1 MASNSKNGL
10 NNYHGKRIMF
20 PGTSEDA
27 KLDAFIEQLPRRKD
41 FIDLK
46 CFALIEKSIS
56 SDKNLLFL
64 PNTLLEQHFR
74 EGGKMVYKLMLM
86 GVMQGGCKAAV
97 ILNNIKVFFDVKVPK
112 GSDPKKFEQ
121 AVRKAYREQDIYFNS
136 IEHLNMFPFKYF
148 HEEAVPYLRIYFS
161 TLHARKKG
169 LNVITNGISY
179 FNEFNEEVITNDLE
193 TADDDTSCYYRKVA
207 REYKFKL
214 AGWNLIRK
222 YKQAVPGKYT
232 KENSYQF
239 VFEVDVENFID
250 IEKSALN
257 QKKLE
262 TIVDIKKD
270 KTMVMCWD
278 METDDLE
285 PTGTAP
291 LPEDVFNANGDP
303 RAVIELNCC
312 SFFWQYDT
320 KDLLTVAIS
329 VMPSPPRNDCLI
341 IQVKDQMDLI
351 KVKSLLVES
360 MAPDIITGFNDG
372 IYDWPFINQ
381 RALQYDHKKKT
392 KYVEFM
398 KKHMST
404 IPYTPENAKW
414 AIRGIKDEPKI
425 KLEADTSIDIQNF
438 EVPGFLCVDTRVVFR
453 QLFPTA
459 EKTSLNFFLAI
470 NKLGSKADMPY
481 ITMFKIFRLMRQL
494 MARYKTRDYIKIEAA
509 LKAEILVNGETWCP
523 LTDNDPN
530 PAPKFDNSPYDV
542 TKLNGKDI
550 LELIQQCTD
559 VIHYCN
565 VDARRC
571 QELLNVRNVIPDKR
585 EVVNISYTS
594 LYDGFYRA
602 GGIKV
607 RNLVIAT
614 AKDDQWNLAIS
625 NKGEGNVTKD
635 KRKYPGAY
643 VVPPKKGLYR
653 DHKIVKRMR
662 RKLAAANTQNN
673 VAQNDELNMI
683 GQVNVV
689 DYNTVD
695 PQSDKFDKD
704 LLNDAKWAISN
715 TELLSYKTSNDDND
729 NCDRPCSGLDFSS
742 LYPSLIMT
750 FNLSPEKIV
759 LDDNEADRLRK
770 KGYRL
775 HKIDFHYKIKDEED
789 CEANRK
795 TGWAVLHEPNCDEN
809 GKWTYKGMGIY
820 PHILKQLFDKRK
832 GVKGKMDYYMTP
844 KEYIEGIMKE
854 KDFAKCETPA
864 TQRDYVRKYID
875 ADIAKKQALVNE
887 YKNTRKESYYSYQV
901 KHVKE
906 IDEFLHNEGFFPKKN
921 ISDLEKTTF
930 KGMTFQELY
939 PEVLYGFTYYNSKQ
953 LALKVFMNTFYGE
966 TGNSLSPFFIVHV
979 AGAVTTAGKT
989 NLHKV
994 KEFVEANGYQVL
1006 YGDTDS
1012 LYICPPERYFEE
1024 MDFKYVNGQISKLQY
1039 WTEMIEITM
1048 EVMDNFKGEVN
1059 GMLRKDN
1066 GTPFLTMAYEEV
1078 LWPYAMVGKKK
1089 YLGVQHQGIV
1099 NLGICMPECKV
1110 SDFAK
1115 SKSLF
1120 VRGLEIKKRGCSEF
1134 LKQNV
1139 FECLKD
1145 VFCITQTM
1153 TLREIFEHK
1162 LATTLEHKWDPTLFI
1177 KTAAYKEPK
1186 PGKPGNVT
1194 VGGFVS
1200 RMRIVET
1207 ERPDLG
1213 IKPPEL
1219 GQRFNYIVAKK
1230 YPWKYGLRGT
1240 QKEISQADK
1249 IEYYETLTNEEYYK
1263 YLGEKVEIDIDYYM
1277 LTEIIGQFA
1286 RFTVY
1291 HPFYDKFGPE
1301 HPINE
1306 WDDDDYKQ
1314 ADESAIKYAKKLMKA
1329 NYKAKFATQYVKRG
1343 KEFQTIFKNVNT
1355 KLTDWHYEVYGEA
1368 AVMFDITKTL
1378 TTSANRIHT
1387 NGGTDFLDKH
1397 MKEALMKKILEG
1409 AEKIGQKDAI
1419 KRVTARIK
1427 KLSDARKK
1435 DGINLYQ
1442 LYNIYITGKNAICK
1456 VQREVMLKRLFEE
1469 ERALRSMLGE
1479 YTKICAENTDV
1490 LEALVTKVRETTPMV
1505 MSVVGAGQPVNDIDN
1520 NEFVAIELN
1529 DSATVDY
1536 SVVDKGLDYLRN
1548 SKQNFVKFN
1557 QADIKELVLAIEG
1570 HTVKL
1575 EYENNE
1581 SETNKLETN
1590 KTETNKLETNE
1601 KQTDEMK
1608 NNTENK
1614 RVEFIYRMFDN
1625 YTRIIAIKRTLF
1637 EINMMEEHLKHAR
1650 KSKAHVVSKPPG
1662 VQVRNDVDDFSR
1674 FIKQR
1679 LAKGVAPTLAGQP

>member
-1 MASNSKNGL
+1 
-10 NNYHGKRIMF
+10 MF
-20 PGTSEDA
+20 PGTADEA
-27 KLDAFIEQLPRRKD
+27 KLDAFVSQLPKRTD
-41 FIDLK
+41 FIDQK
-46 CFALIEKSIS
+46 AHALIEKSIAA
-56 SDKNLLFL
+56 DKNLLFL

-86 GVMQGGCKAAV
+86 GVMQGGAKAAV
-97 ILNNIKVFFDVKVPK
+97 VLNNIKVFFDVRVPN

-121 AVRKAYREQDIYFNS
+121 AVRKAFREDEVYCNS
-136 IEHLNMFPFKYF
+136 IEHLSMFPFKYF
-148 HEEAVPYLRIYFS
+148 HEEPVPYLRIYFS
-161 TLHARKKG
+161 TIHARKKG
-169 LNVITNGISY
+169 LTLISKGGFSY
-179 FNEFNEEVITNDLE
+179 FDEAGEEAVAKDLE
-193 TADDDTSCYYRKVA
+193 TANDDSSCYYRKVA

-222 YKQAVPGKYT
+222 YKQATPGKYT

-239 VFEVDVENFID
+239 VFEVDVEDFID
-250 IEKSALN
+250 IEKSSLDP
-257 QKKLE
+257 KKLD

-285 PTGTAP
+285 PTGSAP

-303 RAVIELNCC
+303 RSVIELNCC

-320 KDLLTVAIS
+320 KDILAVAIS
-329 VMPSPPRNDCLI
+329 VMPSPPRDDCFI

-351 KVKSLLVES
+351 KVKALLVET
-360 MAPDIITGFNDG
+360 MAPDIVTGFNDG

-381 RALQYDHKKKT
+381 RAMQYDAKKKT

-414 AIRGIKDEPKI
+414 AIKGIKDENKI

-438 EVPGFLCVDTRVVFR
+438 EVPGFMCVDTRVVFR

-509 LKAEILVNGETWCP
+509 LKAEIMTKGEKWCP
-523 LTDNDPN
+523 LTENDPN

-542 TKLNGKDI
+542 TRLNGKDI

-571 QELLNVRNVIPDKR
+571 QELLNIRNVIPDKR

-602 GGIKV
+602 GGMKV

-614 AKDDQWNLAIS
+614 ANGPEWNLAAS
-625 NKGEGNVTKD
+625 NKGEGNATKD

-662 RKLAAANTQNN
+662 RKLAMQKGENADPNAGPP
-673 VAQNDELNMI
+673 DEESSMI
-683 GQVNVV
+683 GKINAV
-689 DYNTVD
+689 DYDTVN
-695 PQSDKFDKD
+695 PQSEKFDKD
-704 LLNDAKWAISN
+704 LLNDVKWAIKEDLGVGSA
-715 TELLSYKTSNDDND
+715 KTSNDDND
-729 NCDRPCSGLDFSS
+729 KCDRPCSGLDFSS

-759 LDDNEADRLRK
+759 LDDAEAERLRK

-775 HKIDFHYKIKDEED
+775 HRIDFHYKLKDEAESD
-789 CEANRK
+789 ANRK
-795 TGWAVLHEPNCDEN
+795 TGWAVLHEPNCDDK

-820 PHILKQLFDKRK
+820 PHILKQLFDQRK
-832 GVKGKMDYYMTP
+832 GVKGKMDYYMAP
-844 KEYIEGIMKE
+844 KEYIEGVMKE
-854 KDFAKCETPA
+854 KDFAACETPA
-864 TQRDYVRKYID
+864 AQREFVRKYID
-875 ADIAKKQALVNE
+875 TDIAKKQALVNE
-887 YKNTRKESYYSYQV
+887 YKNTRKEGYYAYQV

-906 IDEFLHNEGFFPKKN
+906 IDTFFHNEGFFPKKDL
-921 ISDLEKTTF
+921 SDAEKAAFEGTTF
-930 KGMTFQELY
+930 QKLY
-939 PEVLYGFTYYNSKQ
+939 PEVLFYFTYYNSKQ

-966 TGNSLSPFFIVHV
+966 TGNSLSPFFLVHV
-979 AGAVTTAGKT
+979 AGAITTAGQA

-994 KEFVEANGYQVL
+994 KEFVESNGYQVL

-1024 MDFKYVNGQISKLQY
+1024 MDAKYVSGEISKLQY
-1039 WTEMIEITM
+1039 WTEMIETTM

-1059 GMLRKDN
+1059 AMLRKDN

-1110 SDFAK
+1110 ADFAK

-1153 TLREIFEHK
+1153 TLREIFENK
-1162 LATTLEHKWDPTLFI
+1162 LATTLNRKWDPSLFI

-1194 VGGFVS
+1194 VKGFAA
-1200 RMRIVET
+1200 RMREVEA

-1249 IEYYETLTNEEYYK
+1249 IEYFESLTNEDYSK

-1286 RFTVY
+1286 RFTIY

-1301 HPINE
+1301 RPISE

-1314 ADESAIKYAKKLMKA
+1314 ADEAAIKYAKKLMKE

-1343 KEFQTIFKNVNT
+1343 KEFQAIFKNVNS
-1355 KLTDWHYEVYGEA
+1355 KLTDWHYEVYGDA

-1378 TTSANRIHT
+1378 TSGANRIHT
-1387 NGGTDFLDKH
+1387 KDGGTDFLDKH

-1409 AEKIGQKDAI
+1409 AEKAGQKDAV
-1419 KRVTARIK
+1419 KRVSDRIK
-1427 KLSDARKK
+1427 KISDARKK
-1435 DGINLYQ
+1435 GGANLYQ
-1442 LYNIYITGKNAICK
+1442 IYNLYVSGENAICK
-1456 VQREVMLKRLFEE
+1456 VQRDVMTQRLLEE
-1469 ERALRSMLGE
+1469 ERTLRSMLGE

-1490 LEALVTKVRETTPMV
+1490 LEALVSKVRETAPMV
-1505 MSVVGAGQPVNDIDN
+1505 MSVVGAGKPVDDSKK
-1520 NEFVAIELN
+1520 EFVAVELN
-1529 DSATVDY
+1529 DTASAKIDY
-1536 SVVDKGLDYLRN
+1536 SVVDKGLNYLRKKN
-1548 SKQNFVKFN
+1548 TTKFN
-1557 QADIKELVLAIEG
+1557 RSDINDLVSAIEG
-1570 HTVKL
+1570 HDTKVN
-1575 EYENNE
+1575 YEDE
-1581 SETNKLETN
+1581 PDEKEPAV
-1590 KTETNKLETNE
+1590 EEPTNE
-1601 KQTDEMK
+1601 KEM
-1608 NNTENK
+1608 TENEA
-1614 RVEFIYRMFDN
+1614 RVEFVYNMFDN
-1625 YTRIIAIKRTLF
+1625 YTRIVAIKKTLF

-1650 KSKAHVVSKPPG
+1650 KSKAHIVSKPPS
-1662 VQVRNDVDDFSR
+1662 VQVRSDVEDFSK
-1674 FIKQR
+1674 FIKRR
-1679 LAKGVAPTLAGQP
+1679 LAKGATPTLREQP

>member
-1 MASNSKNGL
+1 MSTATMDSAKNK
-10 NNYHGKRIMF
+10 YHGKRIMF
-20 PGTSEDA
+20 PGTADEA
-27 KLDAFIEQLPRRKD
+27 KLNVFINQLPKRKD
-41 FIDLK
+41 FIDQK
-46 CFALIEKSIS
+46 AVTLIEKSIAA
-56 SDKNLLFL
+56 DKNLLFL
-64 PNTLLEQHFR
+64 PNTLLEQQLR
-74 EGGKMVYKLMLM
+74 ENKKMVYKLMLM
-86 GVMQGGCKAAV
+86 GVMQGGAKAAV
-97 ILNNIKVFFDVKVPK
+97 ILNNIKVFFDVRVPE
-112 GSDPKKFEQ
+112 GVDPKKFEQ
-121 AVRKAYREQDIYFNS
+121 AIRKAYRDGDIYCNS
-136 IEHLNMFPFKYF
+136 VEHLNMFPFKYF
-148 HEEAVPYLRIYFS
+148 HEEPVPYLRIYFA
-161 TLHARKKG
+161 TVFARKKG
-169 LNVITNGISY
+169 ITLVTNGGFSY
-179 FNEFNEEVITNDLE
+179 FNEAGEEVIAENLE
-193 TADDDTSCYYRKVA
+193 TANDDLSCYYRKVA

-222 YKQAVPGKYT
+222 YKQAPSDKYT
-232 KENSYQF
+232 KENSYQY
-239 VFEVDVENFID
+239 VFEVDVEDFID
-250 IEKSALN
+250 IEKSSLDP
-257 QKKLE
+257 KKLD
-262 TIVDIKKD
+262 TIIDIKKD

-285 PTGTAP
+285 PSGTAP
-291 LPEDVFNANGDP
+291 APEDVFNDAGEP

-320 KDLLTVAIS
+320 NDILAVAIS
-329 VMPSPPRNDCLI
+329 VMPSPPRDDCLI

-351 KVKSLLVES
+351 KVKALLVET

-381 RALQYDHKKKT
+381 RAMQYDKIKKT

-414 AIRGIKDEPKI
+414 AIHGIKDENHI

-438 EVPGFLCVDTRVVFR
+438 EVPGFICVDTRVVFR

-494 MARYKTRDYIKIEAA
+494 MTRYKTRDYIKIEAN
-509 LKAEILVNGETWCP
+509 LKAEIMEHGEKWCP
-523 LTDNDPN
+523 LTQNDAN

-542 TKLNGKDI
+542 TKLNSKDI

-571 QELLNVRNVIPDKR
+571 QELLNIRNVIPDKR

-602 GGIKV
+602 GGMKV

-614 AKDDQWNLAIS
+614 AKSPEWNLAVS
-625 NKGEGNVTKD
+625 NKGEGNATKD

-662 RKLAAANTQNN
+662 RKLAALHGINNNENTNIENIENN
-673 VAQNDELNMI
+673 I
-683 GQVNVV
+683 GNINAV
-689 DYNTVD
+689 DYDTVN
-695 PQSDKFDKD
+695 PQSEKFDTD
-704 LLNDAKWAISN
+704 LLNDDKWDLKVDVDAN
-715 TELLSYKTSNDDND
+715 GAELNKTSNDDND
-729 NCDRPCSGLDFSS
+729 KCDRPCSGLDFSS

-759 LDDNEADRLRK
+759 LDDAEAERLRL

-775 HKIDFHYKIKDEED
+775 HRIDFHYKLKDEE
-789 CEANRK
+789 ENETNRK
-795 TGWAVLHEPNCDEN
+795 TGWAVLHEPKCDDK
-809 GKWTYKGMGIY
+809 GKWSYKGMGIY
-820 PHILKQLFDKRK
+820 PHILKQLFDQRK
-832 GVKGKMDYYMTP
+832 GVKGKMDYYMAP

-854 KDFAKCETPA
+854 KEFAACETA
-864 TQRDYVRKYID
+864 ASQREFVRKYID

-887 YKNTRKESYYSYQV
+887 NKGTRKEGYYAYQV

-906 IDEFLHNEGFFPKKN
+906 IDTFFHNEGFFPKPDQNQVGFEGITLQK
-921 ISDLEKTTF
+921 
-930 KGMTFQELY
+930 LY
-939 PEVLYGFTYYNSKQ
+939 PEVLFYFTYYNSKQ

-966 TGNSLSPFFIVHV
+966 TGNSLSPFFLVQV
-979 AGAVTTAGKT
+979 AGGITTAGQT

-994 KEFVEANGYQVL
+994 KEFVEGNGYQVL

-1012 LYICPPERYFEE
+1012 LYISPPERYFEE
-1024 MDFKYVNGQISKLQY
+1024 MDAKYLSGEISKLQY
-1039 WTEMIEITM
+1039 WTEMIETTM

-1110 SDFAK
+1110 TDFAK

-1153 TLREIFEHK
+1153 TLREIFEDK
-1162 LATTLEHKWDPTLFI
+1162 LATTLEHKWDPLLFI

-1186 PGKPGNVT
+1186 PGKPGNPT
-1194 VGGFVS
+1194 VRGFVA
-1200 RMRIVET
+1200 RMRIVEV
-1207 ERPDLG
+1207 ERSDLG

-1219 GQRFNYIVAKK
+1219 GQRFNYIVAKR

-1240 QKEISQADK
+1240 QQEIKQADK
-1249 IEYYETLTNEEYYK
+1249 LEYFETLDNEEYAK

-1286 RFTVY
+1286 RFAVY
-1291 HPFYDKFGPE
+1291 HPFYDKFGPNR
-1301 HPINE
+1301 PIKE

-1314 ADESAIKYAKKLMKA
+1314 ADEQAVKYAKKLMKE

-1343 KEFQTIFKNVNT
+1343 KEFQTIFKNVNS

-1378 TTSANRIHT
+1378 TSAAGRIQT
-1387 NGGTDFLDKH
+1387 KDGETDFVDKH

-1409 AEKIGQKDAI
+1409 AEKVGQKDAI

-1435 DGINLYQ
+1435 DGMNLYQ
-1442 LYNIYITGKNAICK
+1442 LYNIYVTGDNAICK
-1456 VQREVMLKRLFEE
+1456 VQREVMIRRLLEE
-1469 ERALRSMLGE
+1469 ERTLRGMLNE

-1490 LEALVTKVRETTPMV
+1490 LEALVSKVRETAPMV
-1505 MSVVGAGQPVNDIDN
+1505 MSVVGAGQPIDDTKK
-1520 NEFVAIELN
+1520 EFIAVELN
-1529 DSATVDY
+1529 DSAIANVDY
-1536 SVVDKGLDYLRN
+1536 TVIDRGLDYLRN
-1548 SKQNFVKFN
+1548 TKKNYTKFN
-1557 QADIKELVLAIEG
+1557 RNDINDLVSAIEG
-1570 HTVKL
+1570 QDMTV
-1575 EYENNE
+1575 EYEE
-1581 SETNKLETN
+1581 SEKV
-1590 KTETNKLETNE
+1590 TEEDTPKMSENE
-1601 KQTDEMK
+1601 E
-1608 NNTENK
+1608 

-1625 YTRIIAIKRTLF
+1625 YTRIIAIKRTLY

-1650 KSKAHVVSKPPG
+1650 KIKAHIVSKPPS
-1662 VQVRNDVDDFSR
+1662 VQTRSDVDDFSR
-1674 FIKQR
+1674 FIKGR
-1679 LAKGVAPTLAGQP
+1679 LAKGETPSLSGLP